1 MLKKLKTGLKHAFA
15 VEPPG
20 YQFTEEETL
29 VVDKVARFVATRGLA
44 APAIL
49 FAKSA
54 APMNMLG
61 SQLLVF
67 FRPFANM
74 VFNDAEFRKFAE
86 ILEHRNSVEFLV
98 ARIEEAERKR
108 LEKKKKSGETATEKK
123 VGQGT

>member
-1 MLKKLKTGLKHAFA
+1 MLEKLKAGLKHAFA
-15 VEPPG
+15 VEQPG
-20 YQFTEEETL
+20 YQFTEEETA
-29 VVDKVARFVATRGLA
+29 VVDKVACFIAKRGLST
-44 APAIL
+44 PAIL

-61 SQLLVF
+61 NQLLVF

-86 ILEHRNSVEFLV
+86 VLEHRNSVEFLV
-98 ARIEEAERKR
+98 TRIEEAERKR
-108 LEKKKKSGETATEKK
+108 QEQKKESGETATEKK

>member
-1 MLKKLKTGLKHAFA
+1 MFERLKAGLKHAFA
-15 VEPPG
+15 VEPPD
-20 YQFTEEETL
+20 YKFTEEETL
-29 VVDKVARFVATRGLA
+29 VVDKVARFISKRGLA

-49 FAKSA
+49 FVKSA

-86 ILEHRNSVEFLV
+86 VLEHRNSAEFLV
-98 ARIEEAERKR
+98 TRIEEAERER
-108 LEKKKKSGETATEKK
+108 QAKKDESGEVAAEKK

>member
-1 MLKKLKTGLKHAFA
+1 MLKKLKAGLKHAFA
-15 VEPPG
+15 IEPPG
-20 YQFTEEETL
+20 YQFTEEETA
-29 VVDKVARFVATRGLA
+29 VVDKVARFISTRGLT

-54 APMNMLG
+54 APANMLA

-74 VFNDAEFRKFAE
+74 VFNDAEFKKFAE

-98 ARIEEAERKR
+98 SRIEEAERKR
-108 LEKKKKSGETATEKK
+108 LAQKKESSETPAEKKI
-123 VGQGT
+123 GQGT